1 PCERCVRRSLECTFD
16 RERPRK
22 KQRTSEASS
31 NVQALFQ
38 RIKQLESA
46 LVQANPRQESTCRDL
61 ANPEDPKIPAS
72 SKVNPSN
79 ISTVSSGRE
88 RSVLSES
95 SPSSSLVFAQAATNT
110 CNSATADYH
119 TAADVSASQLGPN
132 WFFNGIPIFSEA
144 GCRWVS
150 TRTDQDVTWTDICIP
165 IMDFSP
171 LSALPPSFS
180 QEICD
185 LPDQDATREIL
196 SDFFRSSFRL
206 TFPVLNRVLF
216 ETTMETAYKPAD
228 RNMFSST
235 QTAARACVFGTLSIA
250 TRLKRPHQSARPID
264 ADLCAAKANF
274 LLMYLIGDISLETLQ
289 TILLLQLQRMF
300 CGHWQGAAFFHSIAC
315 RIVCSL
321 RGHIYKPSN
330 VLGREITRETPN
342 SNAVLAVL
350 HARQRHFVSH
360 WKSPLL
366 TEGYCDLTA
375 SDDFLHY
382 YTYLPALDESFEV
395 NDKIDLHLTPHLPG
409 DTRLSLLKEKVC
421 RQLFSAQ
428 ALKYNDNQ
436 LLLHIRKLDDEIE
449 CWRLSIPN
457 SFRPALFVSENTS
470 PNSPEEGIPHI
481 IRRMSLQ
488 LEYHHLVTV
497 IHTTVRKCTPEAAD
511 GIEDLHAVVHSSF
524 DLSLVAS
531 RSTLSCLRV
540 LVRTIAE
547 QAFRFFTSYFATAAM
562 SLFLNI
568 VIHPLDPQAQLDLEL
583 LMSAANTVR
592 SIPARNLT
600 QAEITRIHE
609 ESKFVMRLV
618 WLGTCAMTKADRA
631 KKAELS

>member
-330 VLGREITRETPN
+330 VLGREMSRLEREKHQTRT
-342 SNAVLAVL
+342 LFWL
-350 HARQRHFVSH
+350 C
-360 WKSPLL
+360 
-366 TEGYCDLTA
+366 YM
-375 SDDFLHY
+375 
-382 YTYLPALDESFEV
+382 LDKDISFRTGNPPFSLRV
-395 NDKIDLHLTPHLPG
+395 IVTSPHLMTSCTIIP
-409 DTRLSLLKEKVC
+409 TCQRWMNPLNLLKEKVC